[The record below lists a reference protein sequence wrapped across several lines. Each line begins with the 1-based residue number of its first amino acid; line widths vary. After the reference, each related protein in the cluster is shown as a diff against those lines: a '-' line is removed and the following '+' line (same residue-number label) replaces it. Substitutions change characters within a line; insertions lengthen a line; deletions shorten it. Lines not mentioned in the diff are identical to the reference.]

1 MLENGMRLKID
12 SNIETLEKY
21 FNLDN
26 FSLTSQI
33 IQWTDLHQWKLTKL
47 KTQDHL
53 EKMEILQKTTV
64 GESFLQWESLFIED
78 RTSILFSL
86 GFLELEDAKVKYF
99 EWRSVFA
106 YWIKGSDKERIKEIK
121 TPEFIEMLKLDF
133 PHETRE
139 LFESEQY

>member
-12 SNIETLEKY
+12 FNIETLEKY
-21 FNLDN
+21 FNLGN
-26 FSLTSQI
+26 FEWTSQI

-53 EKMEILQKTTV
+53 EKMGKIQKATV
-64 GESFLQWESLFIED
+64 AESFLQWESLFN
-78 RTSILFSL
+78 RNRGNPMFPSIF
-86 GFLELEDAKVKYF
+86 EEEDAKVKYL

-106 YWIKGSDKERIKEIK
+106 YWIKGSDKEKIKEIQK
-121 TPEFIEMLKLDF
+121 PEFIEMLKLDF
-133 PHETRE
+133 PNETRE